1 MAKKTVAEMTPEEL
15 AARHEKAAER
25 RAQRKDNNKVAIQEL
40 VDLLS
45 DEQLDKLSEVTK
57 KFIQL
62 NLGEYVRTKISVAE
76 GDTLQS
82 LFMAHPNLS
91 YKKLAKKCEAAGLKI
106 DETGTI
112 VKL

>member
-1 MAKKTVAEMTPEEL
+1 MAKKTVSEMTAEEL

-45 DEQLDKLSEVTK
+45 DEQLEKLSEVTK

-112 VKL
+112 VKA